1 VPDRPLVRRRTVVT
15 GLAATVLLAGCD
27 TGDDISP
34 PESSGSSPATAEATE
49 ATGQTP
55 DQALVDGVLVEL
67 TSALA
72 VLAQAR
78 RASLLRK
85 AVIPLTRA
93 HRQHVRVLEGEL
105 TNQSPSGPAP
115 DPAVS
120 LRLVRQSERRL
131 HVTLVDAAGRAES
144 GALARLLASMS
155 ASVTQHL
162 FVLPSEVGT

>member
-1 VPDRPLVRRRTVVT
+1 MPDRPLVRRRTVVT

-34 PESSGSSPATAEATE
+34 PESSGSSPATAETTE
-49 ATGQTP
+49 ASEQTP
-55 DQALVDGVLVEL
+55 DQALVDGVLAEL
-67 TSALA
+67 TTALA
-72 VLAQAR
+72 VVAQAR
-78 RASLLRK
+78 KTPQLKRAL
-85 AVIPLTRA
+85 IPLTKA

-105 TNQSPSGPAP
+105 TNESPPGPSP

-131 HVTLVDAAGRAES
+131 HVTLVDAAERAES

-162 FVLPSEVGT
+162 SVLSSGVTS